1 MASSTLCFKVS
12 TSPSQEP
19 SKNMQVLNQCMP
31 LTNYKT
37 LKSEGDPNLPEEDA
51 RVYGLQMLAWLW
63 LHRSPVLCQYHR
75 ASVSIPILLA
85 WKNKLNQKT
94 DRATH
99 ATSTWALCA
108 PWTPEWD
115 TFHNC
120 GQKRWSHISAESWT
134 LTVWR
139 KVGIFV
145 SGDRGILKSFQ
156 LNPILHL

>member
-1 MASSTLCFKVS
+1 MFQGIYLAIPRALKKHAGTES
-12 TSPSQEP
+12 
-19 SKNMQVLNQCMP
+19 MYAMM
-31 LTNYKT
+31 YHKT

-63 LHRSPVLCQYHR
+63 LHRSAVLCQYHR

-85 WKNKLNQKT
+85 WTNKLNQKT

-108 PWTPEWD
+108 AWRPEWD

-120 GQKRWSHISAESWT
+120 GQKRCSHISAESWT
-134 LTVWR
+134 LTFWR